1 MRAPAPTPFRGL
13 DPDLELQR
21 LEQRLNDGYEL
32 IEKRRDAGLDVSK
45 LEDFWID
52 LLHEYE
58 ELCDDHPLAA

>member
-1 MRAPAPTPFRGL
+1 MRAPSPTPFRRL
-13 DPDLELQR
+13 DPDMELRQ

-32 IEKRRDAGLDVSK
+32 IEQRRSAGLDVSK

-58 ELCDDHPLAA
+58 ERCDNHPLAA